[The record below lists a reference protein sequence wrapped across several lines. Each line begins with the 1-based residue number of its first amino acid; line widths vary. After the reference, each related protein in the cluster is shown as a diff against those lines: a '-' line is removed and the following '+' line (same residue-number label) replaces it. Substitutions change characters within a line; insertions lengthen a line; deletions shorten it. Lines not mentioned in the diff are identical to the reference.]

1 MACELDSTKL
11 SRREVFDEVL
21 SHILRSQEPEIGQAY
36 KTLEIVAL
44 VISIATALIIIVL
57 TVMSGYKKGY
67 NEEDGFFEVY
77 DEYRR
82 TALIVSLML
91 LAIMLLSG
99 PFTYEVIMVMLET
112 MKDVD
117 FFKNS
122 MPKLEGCI
130 DEYNIKEALAVS
142 KEKTFDQLIMIYV
155 QVGLSSGSVLFCL
168 LNLFAAWIRRC
179 CDNSLIEKEYNM
191 QMAAIKARN
200 EDFDVISKETDG
212 SFRNSLQS
220 SKRNNGSQRFGGSID
235 ISTSGRGK
243 QYQKSSSTTK
253 IIKLS

>member
-11 SRREVFDEVL
+11 SRREVYDEVL
-21 SHILRSQEPEIGQAY
+21 SHILRSQEPEIGEAY

-44 VISIATALIIIVL
+44 VISICAFLVIAYL
-57 TVMSGYKKGY
+57 TVVSGYKKGI
-67 NEEDGFFEVY
+67 NEEDGFWEVY

-91 LAIMLLSG
+91 FAIILLSV

-112 MKDVD
+112 MKDVE

-142 KEKTFDQLIMIYV
+142 KDKTFDQLIMIYV
-155 QVGLSSGSVLFCL
+155 QVSLSGGSVLFCL
-168 LNLFAAWIRRC
+168 LNLLAAWIRRC
-179 CDNSLIEKEYNM
+179 CDNSSIEKEYNL
-191 QMAAIKARN
+191 QMA
-200 EDFDVISKETDG
+200 
-212 SFRNSLQS
+212 
-220 SKRNNGSQRFGGSID
+220 
-235 ISTSGRGK
+235 
-243 QYQKSSSTTK
+243 
-253 IIKLS
+253 